1 MTEAERAASILS
13 KEVDLHEPFDKKWKV
28 NALEIVMK
36 NLIPIAA
43 CKELGLRAIDD
54 PEKRKLV
61 ASYVGPENGNGHE
74 HYGFNVWLLN
84 ECIGDRIMSHDSAFM
99 RCLGCYK
106 IRTSNRVGKNGQCV
120 CGSTRMS
127 NTVGPMNTRK
137 ALGYLASGY

>member
-28 NALEIVMK
+28 NALELVMK
-36 NLIPIAA
+36 NLVPIAA

-61 ASYVGPENGNGHE
+61 ATYVGPENGNGHE

-84 ECIGDRIMSHDSAFM
+84 ECSGRAGGEHIFM
-99 RCLGCYK
+99 RCLNCHK
-106 IRTSNRVGKNGQCV
+106 IRTSKRIDTGPCK
-120 CGSTRMS
+120 CGGVKMS
-127 NTVGPMNTRK
+127 NLTGTLDTRK
-137 ALGYLASGY
+137 ALGYYASGY